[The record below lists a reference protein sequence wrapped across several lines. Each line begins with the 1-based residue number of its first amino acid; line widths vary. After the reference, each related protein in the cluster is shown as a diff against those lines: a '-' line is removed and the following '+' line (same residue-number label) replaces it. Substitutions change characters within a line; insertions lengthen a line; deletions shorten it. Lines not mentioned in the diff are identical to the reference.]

1 MRRSLPSSAE
11 ALAILAA
18 RRPRPA
24 PRPPRHAARGL
35 TSAIKKLEEKFG
47 RGQEDLKTRWR
58 EIVGEALAGRSEPV
72 KLVKSRTGGATLELK
87 VAGPVA
93 ALVQHQ
99 APLILDRLNLYLGPG
114 AVARLRIVQGPLSK
128 PQTAATSAP
137 TRRSRAPLDAAA
149 ECGLVASLAEARE
162 GPLRDALLRLGRE
175 VLRSDAGRPFHVEK
189 AGRSALLPLREKVAA
204 KPTNEGSR

>member
-35 TSAIKKLEEKFG
+35 NSMMKKLEEKFG
-47 RGQEDLKTRWR
+47 RGPDDLKARWK

-93 ALVQHQ
+93 ALIQHQ

-128 PQTAATSAP
+128 PATASSTSP
-137 TRRSRAPLDAAA
+137 VRRSRAPLDAAA
-149 ECGLVASLAEARE
+149 ERDLAGSLAETRD
-162 GPLRDALLRLGRE
+162 GPLKDALLRLGRE
-175 VLRSDAGRPFHVEK
+175 VLRSQSSLPPGDASWGRDRP
-189 AGRSALLPLREKVAA
+189 RSGQGGDV
-204 KPTNEGSR
+204 

>member
-35 TSAIKKLEEKFG
+35 GSAMKKLEEKFG
-47 RGQEDLKTRWR
+47 RGPDDLKSRWR

-72 KLVKSRTGGATLELK
+72 KLIKSRTGGATLELR

-128 PQTAATSAP
+128 PPTAATSAP
-137 TRRSRAPLDAAA
+137 TRRTRAPLDAAA
-149 ECGLVASLAEARE
+149 ERELAVSLAETPD
-162 GPLRDALLRLGRE
+162 GPLKDALLRLGRE
-175 VLRSDAGRPFHVEK
+175 VLRSKDR
-189 AGRSALLPLREKVAA
+189 
-204 KPTNEGSR
+204 